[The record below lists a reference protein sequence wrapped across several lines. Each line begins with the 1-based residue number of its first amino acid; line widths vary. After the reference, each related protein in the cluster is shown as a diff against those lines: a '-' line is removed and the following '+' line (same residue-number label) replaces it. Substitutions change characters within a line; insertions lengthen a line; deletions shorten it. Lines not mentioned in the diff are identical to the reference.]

1 MEERTRNYSRKKR
14 RPDPDT
20 HKKVSKW
27 NALIFFGFIVVADV
41 VLLLSH
47 GRVFSDTENR
57 MLQQAPSLSM
67 QSLTSGKFM
76 NQFEDFVSDQ
86 FMARNGWIYSKL
98 KMDKILGKKESNGVF
113 LGNAGY
119 LIEATSVPEE
129 ERVSRNVQAINQF
142 TGAHPGLR
150 CVMTIVPNSSEINR
164 SLLAPGA
171 PLRSQREDIG
181 QIASQ
186 LSADMTFV
194 DLIDVL
200 LPHSQE
206 DLYYKSDHHWTSLG
220 CRYAFEAMTE
230 KLGIVDA
237 VQKYAIMDAAY
248 DFSGTMAAAS
258 GEFQTK
264 DTIQI
269 YVPLVGARADGAESP
284 DLPAGEEAGS
294 AGSQME
300 QALST
305 NLKYVAQYFDT
316 GRRSATIYDS
326 QALSGKDKYQVFL
339 GGNHPQIV
347 IHTNAD
353 NGRNL
358 LLLKDSYANAFV
370 QFLLPYYSSI
380 TIVDPRYYSDDL
392 EQLIREQEI
401 TEALILYSENNF
413 MTDRSLYGVLE

>member
-1 MEERTRNYSRKKR
+1 MDERARNNRNHNSTRKRKT
-14 RPDPDT
+14 DPDA

-27 NALIFFGFIVVADV
+27 NALIFFGFIIVADV

-57 MLQQAPSLSM
+57 MLQQAPALTM

-76 NQFEDFVSDQ
+76 NQFEDFVADQ
-86 FMARNGWIYSKL
+86 FMGRNGWIYSKL

-113 LGNAGY
+113 LGDAGY

-186 LSADMTFV
+186 LSADMTYV

-220 CRYAFEAMTE
+220 ASYAWP
-230 KLGIVDA
+230 
-237 VQKYAIMDAAY
+237 AIAQALQVPSDDQYKVLTVAD
-248 DFSGTMAAAS
+248 DFSGTMASTS
-258 GEFQTK
+258 GDFNVCDK
-264 DTIQI
+264 VDI
-269 YVPLVGARADGAESP
+269 YVNQPEVDYYVEYSGDPVKYSSIFRS
-284 DLPAGEEAGS
+284 EAL
-294 AGSQME
+294 E
-300 QALST
+300 QK
-305 NLKYVAQYFDT
+305 NKYE
-316 GRRSATIYDS
+316 
-326 QALSGKDKYQVFL
+326 VFF
-339 GGNHPQIV
+339 GGNFPKIT
-347 IHTNAD
+347 ITTLGES
-353 NGRNL
+353 GRNL
-358 LLLKDSYANAFV
+358 LVLKDSYANCFIP
-370 QFLLPYYSSI
+370 FLLPHYDHI
-380 TIVDPRYYSDDL
+380 IMIDPRYYSDDL
-392 EQLIREQEI
+392 EEELKASDITDVLIM
-401 TEALILYSENNF
+401 YNENTFVEDN
-413 MTDRSLYGVLE
+413 SLAGVLAAEDEMA